1 MDLAEVSWFLVIIP
15 LLHGVLTGQDH
26 LFGPNIGWLSQQM
39 THPFLSQA
47 HPWGGSPCQSV
58 HPWVLSLSPWC
69 AVECPSPVALQISLL
84 LFESDMPCSKPSSCL
99 PRALFRASHGSL
111 RCDLS
116 EKRSWSLC
124 VYFKIA
130 FLHHL

>member
-69 AVECPSPVALQISLL
+69 AVECPSPMALQISLL
-84 LFESDMPCSKPSSCL
+84 LFVTCPVQNLRAVCLVPCFVPLVGLYAVIYLKSDPG
-99 PRALFRASHGSL
+99 H
-111 RCDLS
+111 
-116 EKRSWSLC
+116 C
-124 VYFKIA
+124 VCT
-130 FLHHL
+130 